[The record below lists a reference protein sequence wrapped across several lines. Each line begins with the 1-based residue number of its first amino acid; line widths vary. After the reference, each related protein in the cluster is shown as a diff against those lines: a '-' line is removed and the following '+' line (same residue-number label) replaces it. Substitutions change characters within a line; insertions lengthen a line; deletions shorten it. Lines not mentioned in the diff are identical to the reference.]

1 MRLLEWLIMLQV
13 TEDIRFDESQVEFQF
28 IRSGGPGGQNVNK
41 VATAVQ
47 LRFDLKKSGLPVEL
61 QERLIRLAG
70 KKVSQDQVLLMTGR
84 RFRTQERN
92 RQDVMDRLVQLI
104 RRAAVPVRKR
114 KRTRPSAGSVRR
126 RLQEKRQRSEK
137 KRERGSFEE

>member
-1 MRLLEWLIMLQV
+1 MLQV
-13 TEDIRFDESQVEFQF
+13 TDEITFDDSQVEFQF

-47 LRFDLKKSGLPVEL
+47 LRLSVKASGLPVEV

-70 KKVSQDQVLLMTGR
+70 KRVSQDGILLVTGR

-92 RQDVMDRLVQLI
+92 REDVMDRLLQLI

-114 KRTRPSAGSVRR
+114 KRTRPTSGSVQRRLEEKRR
-126 RLQEKRQRSEK
+126 RAEK
-137 KRERGSFEE
+137 KRDRGVIDD

>member
-1 MRLLEWLIMLQV
+1 MLQV
-13 TEDIRFDESQVEFQF
+13 TDEITFDDSQVEFQF

-47 LRFDLKKSGLPVEL
+47 LRLSVKASGLPVEV

-70 KKVSQDQVLLMTGR
+70 KRVSQDGILLVTGR

-92 RQDVMDRLVQLI
+92 REDVMDRLLQLI
-104 RRAAVPVRKR
+104 RRAAMPVRKR
-114 KRTRPSAGSVRR
+114 KRTRPTSGSVQRRLEEKRR
-126 RLQEKRQRSEK
+126 RAEK
-137 KRERGSFEE
+137 KRDRGVIDD

>member
-1 MRLLEWLIMLQV
+1 MLQV
-13 TEDIRFDESQVEFQF
+13 TDEIAFDESQIELQF

-47 LRFDLKKSGLPVEL
+47 LRFNVKNSGLPVDV

-70 KKVSQDQVLLMTGR
+70 KRVSQDGVLLLTGR

-92 RQDVMDRLVQLI
+92 REDVMERLVQLI
-104 RRAAVPVRKR
+104 RHAAVPVRKR
-114 KRTRPSAGSVRR
+114 KRTRPTSGSVRK
-126 RLQEKRQRSEK
+126 RLEEKRRRSEK
-137 KRERGSFEE
+137 KRERGSVND

>member
-1 MRLLEWLIMLQV
+1 LRLLEWLIMLQV
-13 TEDIRFDESQVEFQF
+13 TDEITFDDSQVEFQF

-47 LRFDLKKSGLPVEL
+47 LRLSVKASGLPVEV

-70 KKVSQDQVLLMTGR
+70 KRVSQDGILLVTGR

-92 RQDVMDRLVQLI
+92 REDVMDRLLQLI
-104 RRAAVPVRKR
+104 RRAAMPVRKR
-114 KRTRPSAGSVRR
+114 KRTRPTSGSVQRRLEEKRR
-126 RLQEKRQRSEK
+126 RAEK
-137 KRERGSFEE
+137 KRDRGVIDD

>member
-1 MRLLEWLIMLQV
+1 MLQV
-13 TEDIRFDESQVEFQF
+13 TEEIRFDESRVELQF

-47 LRFDLKKSGLPVEL
+47 LRLDVKSSGLPVEV

-70 KKVSQDQVLLMTGR
+70 KKVSQDGTLLLTGR

-92 RQDVMDRLVQLI
+92 REDVIDRLVQLI
-104 RRAAVPVRKR
+104 RKAAIPVRKR
-114 KRTRPSAGSVRR
+114 TRTRPTAGSVRK
-126 RLQEKRQRSEK
+126 RLQEKRRTSEK
-137 KRERGSFEE
+137 KRERGSVDE

>member
-1 MRLLEWLIMLQV
+1 MLQV
-13 TEDIRFDESQVEFQF
+13 TDDIAFDESQVELQF

-47 LRFDLKKSGLPVEL
+47 LRLDLKNSGLPVDV

-70 KKVSQDQVLLMTGR
+70 KKVSQARVLLLTGR

-92 RQDVMDRLVQLI
+92 REDVMGRLVQLI
-104 RRAAVPVRKR
+104 RQAAVPVRKR
-114 KRTRPSAGSVRR
+114 KRTRPTTGSVRR
-126 RLQEKRQRSEK
+126 RLDEKRRKSEK
-137 KRERGSFEE
+137 KRERGPVGD